1 MYTRNTQ
8 RLLFTLALLIST
20 GYAIV
25 LRSLLQTEASAQDTL
40 DWLNELGQDLAEISA
55 QRNLVISGKDKLS
68 LDNERLNL
76 LLSDLV

>member
-55 QRNLVISGKDKLS
+55 QRDLVISGKEKFS
-68 LDNERLNL
+68 SDNERLNL
-76 LLSDLV
+76 LLSDLA